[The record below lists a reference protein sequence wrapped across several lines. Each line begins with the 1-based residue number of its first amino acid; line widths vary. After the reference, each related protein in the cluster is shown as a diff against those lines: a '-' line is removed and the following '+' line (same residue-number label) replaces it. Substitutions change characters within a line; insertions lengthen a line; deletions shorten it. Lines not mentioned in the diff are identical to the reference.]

1 MSGRGDDG
9 SPGQHTSTY
18 HSPWSWSA
26 RLVGREES
34 VREQG
39 LAAVVN
45 LAFKKGLRIQRLVE
59 AFEFKVPEGVE
70 AKAVPLLALQQ
81 GRASHTLK

>member
-1 MSGRGDDG
+1 MSGKRDDG

-26 RLVGREES
+26 RLIGCEES

-45 LAFKKGLRIQRLVE
+45 LAFKKGLRIQGRME
-59 AFEFKVPEGVE
+59 AFEFKVPDGVE
-70 AKAVPLLALQQ
+70 AKAVPLLAIQQ
-81 GRASHTLK
+81 GRASHMLK